1 MIFKNRKNEIIK
13 NFDGK
18 LWICTERLKTKTKV
32 KVPLLDTPIKLYEK
46 YKNLTD
52 KQNKVIFGGRLGEY
66 KYYDMD
72 KTIEVVLDMCQLEL
86 Y

>member
-1 MIFKNRKNEIIK
+1 MYCI
-13 NFDGK
+13 
-18 LWICTERLKTKTKV
+18 RLPISNIDFV
-32 KVPLLDTPIKLYEK
+32 HELLYFYEK
-46 YKNLTD
+46 YKNLAD